1 MIIDESL
8 LWSKLESFS
17 PDNPYEV
24 LSFSQRL
31 ARENGWPPLFTER
44 VIAEY
49 KKFIFLCMISPQPV
63 TPSDEVDQAWHLHL
77 VYTKSYWNDLC
88 RDILGK
94 DIHHTP
100 TEGGPAERD
109 KFISYYESTLQLYRD
124 KFGTEPPNDIWPPAS
139 IRFGESDFI
148 RANKETHWI
157 VPKKPWH
164 KRISGFLLIA
174 IGLIAAVISS
184 NPVFFFLFGISGL
197 IVMAQVTNVRL
208 RGEGGSGCGGGGCS
222 GCGGDSGCSGD
233 GGCSGGG
240 CSGCGGGCGG
250 GD

>member
-88 RDILGK
+88 KDILGK

-124 KFGTEPPNDIWPPAS
+124 KFGTEPPHDIWPPAS
-139 IRFGESDFI
+139 IRFGGSDFI
-148 RANKETHWI
+148 RANKETHWVI
-157 VPKKPWH
+157 AKKPWH
-164 KRISGFLLIA
+164 K
-174 IGLIAAVISS
+174 
-184 NPVFFFLFGISGL
+184 GISGL
-197 IVMAQVTNVRL
+197 LLILIGVLAYAISSNVGFLIIFVASGLIVLSQDKQSGL
-208 RGEGGSGCGGGGCS
+208 GRGQSSGGGCGGG

>member
-17 PDNPYEV
+17 PDNPNDV

-49 KKFIFLCMISPQPV
+49 KRFIFLCMISPQPV

-88 RDILGK
+88 RNILGK

-109 KFISYYESTLQLYRD
+109 KFISYYESTLQLYRH
-124 KFGTEPPNDIWPPAS
+124 KFGNEPPDDIWPTS
-139 IRFGESDFI
+139 DKRFGAVEFV
-148 RANKETHWI
+148 RANTSTHWI
-157 VPKKPWH
+157 LRKRRWHPKLTG
-164 KRISGFLLIA
+164 ILFILLGFVGGA
-174 IGLIAAVISS
+174 ITSHFGVL
-184 NPVFFFLFGISGL
+184 FMFLFLGLSMIAQPNRSRSNRESG
-197 IVMAQVTNVRL
+197 
-208 RGEGGSGCGGGGCS
+208 GCGGGCS
-222 GCGGDSGCSGD
+222 GCGGDSGDSGCGGD
-233 GGCSGGG
+233 GGCSG
-240 CSGCGGGCGG
+240 GCGGGCGG